1 MVTKRS
7 EGGFSVV
14 AVLFILLI
22 LSALYVGYRQLRSVA
37 TEQQPPLA
45 ALDASRAF
53 ACKANRQTV
62 ERQIQIWLIN
72 HPGETPSLAA
82 LADDGIRLPSCPQGG
97 TYSVDG
103 LTVRCSKHE

>member
-1 MVTKRS
+1 MTRGS
-7 EGGFSVV
+7 ERGFSLV
-14 AVLFILLI
+14 ALLLI
-22 LSALYVGYRQLRSVA
+22 LVILCALYVGYRELRSVA
-37 TEQQPPLA
+37 TVQQPPLA

-62 ERQIQIWLIN
+62 ERQIQMWLVD

-82 LADDGIRLPSCPQGG
+82 LAADGIRLPSCPLDG
-97 TYSVDG
+97 TYSLDG